1 MRIKTTSLIATAAL
15 ALALTAC
22 GTADNPPAT
31 PSEKAG
37 AEAATAVP
45 TTLSPDTKAS
55 ARAAA
60 GIPADPD
67 AATAATYVADLDAID
82 KDIVHG
88 KEEKAISRGLNQCRS
103 IKDGKDRAKLIELTN
118 SRFTSPNHPEGHGLP
133 KAEKVLDVVHKRLC
147 PDF

>member
-1 MRIKTTSLIATAAL
+1 MRIKTTSLIATTTL
-15 ALALTAC
+15 AIALTAC

-31 PSEKAG
+31 PSDKGG
-37 AEAATAVP
+37 AEAATAIP
-45 TTLSPDTKAS
+45 TTLSPDAKAS

-67 AATAATYVADLDAID
+67 TATAAAYIADLDAID

-118 SRFTSPNHPEGHGLP
+118 SRFSSPNHPDGHGLT
-133 KAEKVLDVVHKRLC
+133 KAEKIIDVVHKRLC
-147 PDF
+147 PGF